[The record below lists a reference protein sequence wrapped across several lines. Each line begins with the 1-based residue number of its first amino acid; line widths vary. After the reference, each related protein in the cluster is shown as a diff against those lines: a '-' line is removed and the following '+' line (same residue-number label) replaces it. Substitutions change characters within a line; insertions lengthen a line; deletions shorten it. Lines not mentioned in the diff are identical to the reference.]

1 MNVSTGQVIS
11 QRIRKNDSVTFM
23 NKTAHPWKWKYDAG
37 AEHAR
42 YLQRHPEK
50 ASVTQAA

>member
-1 MNVSTGQVIS
+1 VAQIRYRCISTVYVIHIA
-11 QRIRKNDSVTFM
+11 QGGV
-23 NKTAHPWKWKYDAG
+23 DAD